1 MRAKRT
7 YFKISKIL
15 KSPNNNEVIFKFAEN
30 LKRHER
36 SERIFKTQSFENILK
51 IFEIFNL

>member
-15 KSPNNNEVIFKFAEN
+15 KSPNGVRLFSN
-30 LKRHER
+30 
-36 SERIFKTQSFENILK
+36 S
-51 IFEIFNL
+51 

>member
-36 SERIFKTQSFENILK
+36 SERIF
-51 IFEIFNL
+51 